1 MKRIYSILV
10 LWCMAALSA
19 LAQNY
24 TLTGSVDPVVHVGQ
38 NFRLKYTLNTTD
50 AKNFTLGSLPDAL
63 DVLIGPSQSTSIS
76 SVYVNGHSQTS
87 QTMTLTYVLSASKEG
102 KFTIPPARVTAGGQT
117 IQSEPLTLQVIA
129 GNEPQTRGGTQNSGR
144 GKDFFILATAT
155 KRRVTEYEPFLLT
168 YKVCWHPDLPV
179 TNLDNIS
186 LELQNVYMQAYN
198 DTQQKSKKVETINGR
213 VLLTVDWVQYVV
225 YPQKP
230 GKLTI
235 PAQKMKGYVREDVA
249 FDPFDPFTA
258 GYREVTQMLTAPA
271 LDIQVDALPDKPA
284 DFSGGVG
291 HFSISAMLDKDQVK
305 ENAPVTLQ
313 VKVSG
318 RGNLNMLKEPVV
330 LFPKGFDTYDTKQ
343 TENFKLTSEGLN
355 GEVNYEFVAVPQRRG
370 KFIIPPASFTYYDN
384 AKHSYLT
391 LKTDSFQL
399 EVLPGEGGAAVVS
412 DYVPTGGDMPGD
424 IRPIRT
430 GTQRAVQSHGFFA
443 STLYFVI
450 MAVLLLS
457 FVLLFIFLQSRASGK
472 ADVVGTRGKRAN
484 SVAVRR
490 LRKAAKLMKAGKA
503 SEFYDETLRA
513 LWGYV
518 GDKLNIPVS
527 QLSRENISQRL
538 QERGVDEQITSR
550 FIEALDECEFVRY
563 APGDPQ
569 GNMRG
574 VYEKSITAIEQIE
587 SMKKSVKKSAKT
599 LLLSMPLI
607 LVSVLSIVTVPA
619 LAQDSLVVSSAP
631 SAQDSLAVNSAP
643 LAPDKVK
650 ADELYNQGYYEQ
662 AIEAYATL
670 LSKGSDAT
678 LLYNMG
684 NAYYRLGELPQAI
697 LAYERALQLQPGDDD
712 VCYNLQL
719 ARSKTIDKIA
729 PEREMFF
736 ITWYRALVNMVSVD
750 AWGWVTIAAFACA
763 LILLLVY
770 FFAYAERLRRV
781 SFFTALLML
790 VIFALGILFAWQQKQ
805 QLERRDAAIVI
816 QEELG
821 VKKIPSDGGGDEFTI
836 HAGTKVNISDDSMDD
851 WKQILLPD
859 GRQGWVQTKAL
870 EVI

>member
-1 MKRIYSILV
+1 MKRTYSMIA
-10 LWCMAALSA
+10 LWCLAAVVV
-19 LAQNY
+19 LAQKY

-50 AKNFTLGSLPDAL
+50 AQNFTLGNLPDAL

-76 SVYVNGHSQTS
+76 SVYVNGHSQTT

-102 KFTIPPARVTAGGQT
+102 KFTIPPAKVTAGGQT
-117 IQSEPLTLQVIA
+117 VQSEPLTLQVIA
-129 GNEPQTRGGTQNSGR
+129 GNEAKAKGGAQAAGK
-144 GKDFFILATAT
+144 GKDFFILATTT

-198 DTQQKSKKVETINGR
+198 DTQQKSKKVENINGR
-213 VLLTVDWVQYVV
+213 VLVTVDWVQYVV

-258 GYREVTQMLTAPA
+258 GYREVTQMLVAPA
-271 LDIQVDALPDKPA
+271 LDIQVDPLPDKPA

-291 HFSISAMLDKDQVK
+291 HFSISAQLDKDQVK
-305 ENAPVTLQ
+305 ENAPVTMH

-318 RGNLNMLKEPVV
+318 LGNLNMLKEPTVV
-330 LFPKGFDTYDTKQ
+330 FPKGFDTYDTKQ
-343 TENFKLTSEGLN
+343 TEKFRLTADGLN

-370 KFIIPPASFTYYDN
+370 KFVIPPATFTYYNN
-384 AKHSYLT
+384 ASHSYQT
-391 LKTDSFQL
+391 LKTDSFRL
-399 EVLPGEGGAAVVS
+399 DVLPGEGGAVAVH
-412 DYVPTGGDMPGD
+412 DYVSTGSDTPGD

-430 GTQRAVQSHGFFA
+430 GTQRATQSQAFFA
-443 STLYFVI
+443 SEGYFILLGAMLLAFI
-450 MAVLLLS
+450 MVFA
-457 FVLLFIFLQSRASGK
+457 FLHSRAAGR
-472 ADVVGTRGKRAN
+472 ADVVGARGKRAN

-490 LRKAAKLMKAGKA
+490 LRKAAKLMKGGKA
-503 SEFYDETLRA
+503 SDFYDETLRA

-527 QLSRENISQRL
+527 QLSRDNISQRL
-538 QERGVDEQITSR
+538 QERGVDEETTSR
-550 FIEALDECEFVRY
+550 FLEAIDECEFVRY

-574 VYEKSITAIEQIE
+574 VYEKSVSAIEQIE
-587 SMKKSVKKSAKT
+587 SMKKSVKKAPKS
-599 LLLSMPLI
+599 LLLSWVLLGSLSALPL
-607 LVSVLSIVTVPA
+607 
-619 LAQDSLVVSSAP
+619 SS
-631 SAQDSLAVNSAP
+631 SAQDSLAVSNEATPVS
-643 LAPDKVK
+643 KVQ
-650 ADELYNQGYYEQ
+650 ADELYSQGYYEQ
-662 AIEAYATL
+662 AVEAYSKLLAT
-670 LSKGSDAT
+670 GSDAT

-697 LAYERALQLQPGDDD
+697 LSYERALLLQPGDDD
-712 VCYNLQL
+712 VRYNLQL
-719 ARSKTIDKIA
+719 ARSKTVDKIA

-736 ITWYRALVNMVSVD
+736 VTWYRALVSMVSVD
-750 AWGWVTIAAFACA
+750 AWAWVTVVAFALA
-763 LILLLVY
+763 LILLLV
-770 FFAYAERLRRV
+770 FLFAYAERLRRV
-781 SFFTALLML
+781 SFFMAMALL
-790 VIFALGILFAWQQKQ
+790 VVFALGILFAWQQKQ
-805 QLERRDAAIVI
+805 QLESRDAAIVM

-821 VKKIPSDGGGDEFTI
+821 VKKIPTDSSGNEFTI
-836 HAGTKVNISDDSMDD
+836 HAGTKVNITDDTMGD

-859 GRQGWVQTKAL
+859 GRQGWVQAQAL